1 MKLLHLLFVGS
12 AVAFHAPITSRP
24 ALRHSLPVALEPWPP
39 RQATAGG
46 TAELIADETM
56 TDEIVRGIGE
66 GRDLPAPSGINTL
79 DAPIQAAIVLAIFVA
94 IGVGS
99 SALYG
104 GFDVVRD
111 SFLWK
116 LSRPTW
122 PILGLIYLAAGVA
135 HFTELEGFTNI
146 TPPDGTWGFWK
157 TPFSPKVNV
166 LWTGVVEIFG
176 GAWMLFGAG
185 AALAGVTLPVA
196 LGPVVSDGALTLWL
210 LTWAVTPANV
220 YALTHGANFPLD
232 LETPPK
238 AHAIRL
244 AFQSVL
250 LAMLWEM
257 AQPTIIDA
265 QNNLGLL

>member
-1 MKLLHLLFVGS
+1 
-12 AVAFHAPITSRP
+12 
-24 ALRHSLPVALEPWPP
+24 
-39 RQATAGG
+39 
-46 TAELIADETM
+46 M
-56 TDEIVRGIGE
+56 TDEIVRCIGE

-196 LGPVVSDGALTLWL
+196 LGPVRLGRRAYTLAPHVGRHAGQRVRFDPRRQLSARPRDASEGARDPARLPVGAARDAVGDGA
-210 LTWAVTPANV
+210 ADHHRRA
-220 YALTHGANFPLD
+220 
-232 LETPPK
+232 E
-238 AHAIRL
+238 
-244 AFQSVL
+244 
-250 LAMLWEM
+250 
-257 AQPTIIDA
+257 
-265 QNNLGLL
+265 